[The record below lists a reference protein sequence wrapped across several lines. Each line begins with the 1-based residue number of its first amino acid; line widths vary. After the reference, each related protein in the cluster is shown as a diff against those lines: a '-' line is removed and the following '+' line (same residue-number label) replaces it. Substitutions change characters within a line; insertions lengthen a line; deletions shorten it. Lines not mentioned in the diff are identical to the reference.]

1 MTLYV
6 LARAERGD
14 VGPAALGRAR
24 LLVAAIGVQGG
35 IGYLQYFTDVPE
47 GLVGLHV
54 LGSVVVWVAVLRFH
68 LELHEADVAEPVDLA
83 PVP

>member
-1 MTLYV
+1 
-6 LARAERGD
+6 
-14 VGPAALGRAR
+14 
-24 LLVAAIGVQGG
+24 VQGG

-68 LELHEADVAEPVDLA
+68 LALHEAGAEAPADLA
-83 PVP
+83 AVP